1 MFRLIEKSFT
11 AIKKKP
17 IYFSVLTF
25 LLILIVMT
33 QNQYWF
39 GDHSH
44 GRLIELQDN
53 ISSVELERDKLKENN
68 QILVQEKMKLSSGKQ
83 ALEGTAR
90 IELGMIRPDEKFY
103 VFKEE
108 KEED

>member
-1 MFRLIEKSFT
+1 MS
-11 AIKKKP
+11 
-17 IYFSVLTF
+17 
-25 LLILIVMT
+25 

-44 GRLIELQDN
+44 RRLIELQDN

-68 QILVQEKMKLSSGKQ
+68 QILVQEKMKLSSGKE

-103 VFKEE
+103 VFKKE

>member
-44 GRLIELQDN
+44 GRLTELRDN

-83 ALEGTAR
+83 ALEGAAR

-103 VFKEE
+103 VFKKE

>member
-25 LLILIVMT
+25 LLILIVVT

-39 GDHSH
+39 GDHSR

-68 QILVQEKMKLSSGKQ
+68 QILVQEKMKLSSGKE

-103 VFKEE
+103 VFKKE

>member
-1 MFRLIEKSFT
+1 M
-11 AIKKKP
+11 
-17 IYFSVLTF
+17 
-25 LLILIVMT
+25 
-33 QNQYWF
+33 
-39 GDHSH
+39 
-44 GRLIELQDN
+44 IELQDN

-68 QILVQEKMKLSSGKQ
+68 QILVQEKMKLSSGKE

-103 VFKEE
+103 VFKKE

>member
-33 QNQYWF
+33 QNKYWF

-68 QILVQEKMKLSSGKQ
+68 QILVQEKTKLSSGKE

-103 VFKEE
+103 VFKKE

>member
-1 MFRLIEKSFT
+1 
-11 AIKKKP
+11 
-17 IYFSVLTF
+17 
-25 LLILIVMT
+25 MT

-44 GRLIELQDN
+44 RRLIELQDN

-68 QILVQEKMKLSSGKQ
+68 QILVQEKMKLSSGKE

-103 VFKEE
+103 VFKKE

>member
-1 MFRLIEKSFT
+1 
-11 AIKKKP
+11 
-17 IYFSVLTF
+17 
-25 LLILIVMT
+25 MT
-33 QNQYWF
+33 QTQYWF

-68 QILVQEKMKLSSGKQ
+68 QILVQEKTKLSSGKE

-103 VFKEE
+103 VFKKE